1 MANFVILKGR
11 TTRDV
16 ELKYSQNNVAMASF
30 TLAVN
35 RRYAKEGEERQA
47 DFISCQIFGKTAET
61 FSQYVKK
68 GNEVMIQGRIQTRNY
83 DDKDGKKVYVT
94 EVVVESFEFCGS
106 KQTSEQATAQV
117 STQGDVQVNVVDDK
131 LDDLPF

>member
-11 TTRDV
+11 TTKDI

-106 KQTSEQATAQV
+106 KQTSEQATAQA
-117 STQGDVQVNVVDDK
+117 SEQAGVQVNVVEDSDS
-131 LDDLPF
+131 LPF